1 MKYKNNLNYFR
12 IIHVGTGTEQLPTD
26 SSEEEAL
33 AKNEDGSGVI
43 INNTREDNVKMINP
57 IPETVS
63 DSKFANF
70 QEEMQGKLDNGIS
83 NKGNNFTNISAN
95 FYFKQTENI
104 SL

>member
-12 IIHVGTGTEQLPTD
+12 IIGTGTEQLPTD

-33 AKNEDGSGVI
+33 AKKEDGSGVI

-57 IPETVS
+57 ISETVS

-70 QEEMQGKLDNGIS
+70 QEEMRGELDNGIS
-83 NKGNNFTNISAN
+83 NKGYNFTNISAN
-95 FYFKQTENI
+95 FCFKQTENI